1 MCIIIKKEKGNKK
14 MSKPLNYETVMQI
27 RISNE
32 LKQKAIYKA
41 KDKKLSDYI
50 RGLIEKDCEK

>member
-1 MCIIIKKEKGNKK
+1 